1 MAAHQG
7 NLKLIRPIET
17 PVPVYFRLYEALK
30 KKIEE
35 GEWKPG
41 QLIPSE
47 RLIAGE
53 YQVSI
58 GTVRKA
64 VLNLVYEGY
73 LYRLQ
78 GKGTFVAG
86 TKLRKD
92 SLRYYRMRETLD
104 GGEAELEIRFISL
117 KSVRGFDPAGTLLG
131 HRRDAPLFELR
142 RLFLHDG
149 KPIVYSESYLP
160 KELFRDFDRCP
171 SARFEKSTL
180 YEMVEQT
187 YGLPCIYNQELFGA
201 VAAEGT
207 PAKMLGTDSGSPL
220 LYIEMRSFTYKDRPY
235 EYRRSYCVTGTRRI
249 YAEI

>member
-1 MAAHQG
+1 MSAQQA

-17 PVPVYFRLYEALK
+17 PMPVYYLLYEALK
-30 KKIEE
+30 KKIED

-53 YQVSI
+53 YHVSI

-78 GKGTFVAG
+78 GKGTYVGG
-86 TKLRKD
+86 TKLRKE
-92 SLRYYRMRETLD
+92 SLRYYRMRKTID
-104 GGEAELEIRFISL
+104 SGEAELEIRFISL
-117 KSVRGFDPAGTLLG
+117 KVVRGFDPASAFLD
-131 HRRDAPLFELR
+131 HPRDKSLYELR

-160 KELFRDFDRCP
+160 NELLRNFDRFP

-201 VAAEGT
+201 IAAEGRA
-207 PAKMLGTDSGSPL
+207 AKLLGAGAGSPL

-235 EYRRSYCVTGTRRI
+235 EYRRSYCVTGTHRVFT
-249 YAEI
+249 EI